1 MEDIWEEE
9 RDATTG
15 RALALPSMAPLA
27 LPGISPE
34 HRLGVARTLNQN
46 NQTHLGRNG
55 LVIFAWIIL
64 EGIS

>member
-1 MEDIWEEE
+1 MEDFWEEE

-15 RALALPSMAPLA
+15 RELALPYMAPLV
-27 LPGISPE
+27 LPGINLE
-34 HRLGVARTLNQN
+34 HKLGVAHTLNQN